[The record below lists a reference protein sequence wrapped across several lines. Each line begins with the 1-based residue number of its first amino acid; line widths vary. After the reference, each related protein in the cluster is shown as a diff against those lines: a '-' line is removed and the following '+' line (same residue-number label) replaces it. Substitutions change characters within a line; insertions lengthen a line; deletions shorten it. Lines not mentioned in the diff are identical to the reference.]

1 MWGRKD
7 EPEAQPVSAPAVNP
21 AAGQAQESQRPAPAA
36 AAARPASADRGARN
50 NAQVGK
56 SIKFKGEIS
65 GSEDLVID
73 GEVEG
78 TIELRD
84 NSLIVGPNGNVRAQI
99 KARTITVQGRLEG
112 NVHAGERIE
121 IRKTGSLEGDLVTPA
136 HCDRGRRGLPGQYRH
151 PSSRGRSNSPRP
163 AASRCPNG
171 PRSSRRRR
179 RFLPLRRPPPRRRT
193 SHSTSSANRV
203 SRLAGVSSLSEVSGR
218 HVA

>member
-7 EPEAQPVSAPAVNP
+7 EPEAQPASAPAVNP
-21 AAGQAQESQRPAPAA
+21 AAGQAQALQRQAPA

-65 GSEDLVID
+65 GSEDLVVD

-121 IRKTGSLEGDLVTPA
+121 IRKTGSLEGDLVTPRIVIEDGA
-136 HCDRGRRGLPGQYRH
+136 VFRGSIDILKPGAVPQRPAPSHKPMPERAPIVTSTAPIPPAAEAAAAASPGQAPNQPQHQQRK
-151 PSSRGRSNSPRP
+151 SR
-163 AASRCPNG
+163 
-171 PRSSRRRR
+171 
-179 RFLPLRRPPPRRRT
+179 
-193 SHSTSSANRV
+193 
-203 SRLAGVSSLSEVSGR
+203 
-218 HVA
+218 